1 MRTRA
6 MFAKVW
12 WMNSVTVTGRLFC
25 IGVLHKFSDLGGE
38 IDKDGGGRLHCQDSR
53 HDGIGA
59 DRR

>member
-1 MRTRA
+1 